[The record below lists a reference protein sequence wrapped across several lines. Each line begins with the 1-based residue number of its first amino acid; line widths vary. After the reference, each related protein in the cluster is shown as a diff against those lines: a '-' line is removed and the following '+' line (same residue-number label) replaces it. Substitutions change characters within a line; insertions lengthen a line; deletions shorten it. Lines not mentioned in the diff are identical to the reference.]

1 MLNVSVLLEDSARN
15 YGSRHTLVL
24 GDRRMTYAEV
34 NSAANRIA
42 NLLVSR
48 NVKPGD
54 KVALSCPNI
63 AEFPIIYFGILK
75 AGAVVVPL
83 NVLHKQREVAYHL
96 RDSEAKAY
104 FCFEGNAELPT
115 GQEGFS
121 GFELAEKCEHFF
133 VIESGSKDRPT
144 FEGAEFLSEALQGQS
159 DDFQPIS
166 TSPNHTAAIIYTSGT
181 TGEAKGAELTHAN
194 IVLNVVAMNMML
206 ENRPGL
212 DTHIVALPLF
222 HAFGS
227 TMQMLSGFSMAST
240 LILIPRF
247 DAEHVINI
255 MEKED
260 VTFFAGVPT
269 MWWNLLH
276 ALHPGVNTEHIAS
289 NLRVGVSGG
298 ASLPVDIINQIKSKL
313 GVTIFEGYG
322 LSEVTTAATFNQPG
336 RPAKP
341 GSVGTPVWGV
351 ECKLIRP
358 DWSEITS
365 DDEIAEIAIR
375 GPNVMKGYYN
385 RPEETAEAIRD
396 GWFRS
401 GDLARR
407 DSDGYYY
414 IVDRSKDMI
423 IRGGYNVYPREIE
436 EVLTTHPDVS
446 LAAVI
451 GVPHTAYGEE
461 IKAYVIRSNG
471 STISETELIAWV
483 NSQVAAYKYPR
494 IVEFVDSLPLTAT
507 GKILKRQLT

>member
-1 MLNVSVLLEDSARN
+1 
-15 YGSRHTLVL
+15 
-24 GDRRMTYAEV
+24 
-34 NSAANRIA
+34 
-42 NLLVSR
+42 
-48 NVKPGD
+48 
-54 KVALSCPNI
+54 
-63 AEFPIIYFGILK
+63 
-75 AGAVVVPL
+75 
-83 NVLHKQREVAYHL
+83 
-96 RDSEAKAY
+96 
-104 FCFEGNAELPT
+104 
-115 GQEGFS
+115 
-121 GFELAEKCEHFF
+121 
-133 VIESGSKDRPT
+133 
-144 FEGAEFLSEALQGQS
+144 
-159 DDFQPIS
+159 
-166 TSPNHTAAIIYTSGT
+166 
-181 TGEAKGAELTHAN
+181 
-194 IVLNVVAMNMML
+194 
-206 ENRPGL
+206 
-212 DTHIVALPLF
+212 
-222 HAFGS
+222 
-227 TMQMLSGFSMAST
+227 
-240 LILIPRF
+240 
-247 DAEHVINI
+247 
-255 MEKED
+255 MEKEN

-276 ALHPGVNTEHIAS
+276 ALHPGVNTEHIAG

-298 ASLPVDIINQIKSKL
+298 ASLPVDIINQIESKL

-451 GVPHTAYGEE
+451 GVPHTTYGEE
-461 IKAYVIRSNG
+461 IKAYVIRSKG
-471 STISETELIAWV
+471 STISETELIAWA